1 MPYRE
6 FQEHSMLGDDFD
18 VLVIHPILLHFFC
31 AKQLITIRIEIYN
44 DVWELGSSKRNRI
57 KGKTTLN
64 FELVGE
70 RFPEVL
76 TDSFFNGLEDYEVY
90 LRRDQEILKKAG
102 VIGVVTQERPGS
114 ILGVF
119 Y

>member
-6 FQEHSMLGDDFD
+6 SQESSMLGDDFD

-31 AKQLITIRIEIYN
+31 AKQLLTIKIEEYN
-44 DVWELGSSKRNRI
+44 DVWGLGSTGRHRI

-76 TDSFFNGLEDYEVY
+76 TDPFFNGLEDYEVY
-90 LRRDQEILKKAG
+90 LRRNNEILKKSG
-102 VIGVVTQERPGS
+102 VIGVTTAANPRRIRGA
-114 ILGVF
+114 F